1 MEIELLHI
9 EGCPSW
15 IEAGRHVSKAL
26 REAGHETTP
35 LRYRLIRT
43 EEDAAAVPFAG
54 SPTITLNGEDLFPR
68 TDLSVAL
75 ACRVYLTPTGVAG
88 APTVE
93 QIREAIIA
101 HDG

>member
-43 EEDAAAVPFAG
+43 EC
-54 SPTITLNGEDLFPR
+54 R
-68 TDLSVAL
+68 SVAVQDSARAL
-75 ACRVYLTPTGVAG
+75 GRARISRGALPRSRPHTFERLQPT
-88 APTVE
+88 
-93 QIREAIIA
+93 
-101 HDG
+101 